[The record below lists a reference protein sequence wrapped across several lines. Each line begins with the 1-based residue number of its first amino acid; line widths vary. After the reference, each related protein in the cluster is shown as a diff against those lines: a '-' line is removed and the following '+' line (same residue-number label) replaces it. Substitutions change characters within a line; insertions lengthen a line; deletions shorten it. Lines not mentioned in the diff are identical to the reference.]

1 MGLNMLDHLPDR
13 ASSHVITD
21 GTGAVAYSE
30 LPAVFA
36 GLDDLL
42 ARHGVGPH
50 DCLAVVGKSGVQPAG
65 ALLYLLARKRPC
77 LLWPSQ
83 VTEENGRFR
92 THDMPP
98 FCDFAL
104 LAADGLY
111 QLAVRERSRPRP
123 RAPSAPWVYVCTSGT
138 SGVPKIAVYRP
149 EKLLGNACNCVN
161 RLRLTADD
169 RIVVPLPI
177 AHMYGLGAAFLPAVL
192 AGASV
197 HLLPNANL
205 LTFLEAEERF
215 DPNVAFLTSSFG
227 HMLVMGRRSSRPY
240 RLTILGSDRIDENMF
255 ARYEKRHGC
264 TVAIYGSTEL
274 GAVAASDPLDPFP
287 TRRDTVG
294 RLLGGVRLRLTE
306 EGVLSFAHPYACAG
320 YADDLGEPFVPAD
333 LARDGWYQT
342 RDRGQLDDQGCL
354 RVLGR
359 ADHCVKRDG
368 LLVAFA
374 DVERALG
381 RIEDIERAVVLGAET
396 TPRGKALVACCVS
409 RASAAPDPGVLRSA
423 CSAVLPAYAVP
434 DRFVFLEEIPM
445 TASGKPDRRALEA
458 LLAAQ
463 AAPDRGKP
471 LLPD

>member
-1 MGLNMLDHLPDR
+1 MLDHLPDR
-13 ASSHVITD
+13 ASSHVISD
-21 GTGAVAYSE
+21 GTGAVAYAE
-30 LPAVFA
+30 LPPVFA

-42 ARHGVGPH
+42 ARHGVRPH
-50 DCLAVVGKSGVQPAG
+50 DCLAVVGKSGVQPAA
-65 ALLYLLARKRPC
+65 ALLFLLARQRPC
-77 LLWPSQ
+77 LLWPSL
-83 VTEENGRFR
+83 VPEENGRFR
-92 THDMPP
+92 ADDLPP

-104 LAADGLY
+104 LAADGQY
-111 QLAVRERSRPRP
+111 QLAVRQRRRPRP
-123 RAPSAPWVYVCTSGT
+123 RDPAVPWVYVCTSGT

-149 EKLLGNACNCVN
+149 DKLLGNARNCVN

-169 RIVVPLPI
+169 RVVVPLPI

-197 HLLPNANL
+197 HLLPSANL

-215 DPNVAFLTSSFG
+215 DPTVAFLTSSFA
-227 HMLVMGRRSSRPY
+227 HMLVMGRRSSRSY
-240 RLTILGSDRIDENMF
+240 RLTILGSDRSDENMF
-255 ARYEKRHGC
+255 ARYEQRHGC
-264 TVAIYGSTEL
+264 AVAIYGSTEL
-274 GAVAASDPLDPFP
+274 GAVAAGDPLDPSP

-294 RLLGGVRLRLTE
+294 RLLEGVRLRLTE
-306 EGVLSFAHPYACAG
+306 EGVLSFAHPYGCEG
-320 YADDLGEPFVPAD
+320 YADDLGEPFVPPD

-342 RDRGQLDDQGCL
+342 RDRGQLDEQGCL

-374 DVERALG
+374 DVEQALG
-381 RIEDIERAVVLGAET
+381 RIGDIDRAVVLAAEP

-409 RASAAPDPGVLRSA
+409 RAPAVPNPGVLRSA
-423 CSAVLPAYAVP
+423 CAAVLPAYAIP
-434 DRFVFLEEIPM
+434 DRFVFLEEIPL

-463 AAPDRGKP
+463 SGLDRGEP
-471 LLPD
+471 LHPG